1 MFKHYY
7 CSFKHSMNTC
17 GKIVVVSTK
26 LDRHARILSEL
37 QERER
42 LETASFAQAL
52 GVSEMTLRRDLDEL
66 AAEGALVRTH
76 GGAQRG
82 PRRTME
88 PPFRLRAQ
96 EASESKLAIAR
107 EAAALVGD
115 GESVGLDVGTT
126 GITIVEHWAPRTDL
140 TLVTSNLRTAW
151 AASEVL
157 DLQRSRLIVVGG
169 VVRADE
175 LSMAGTTALATL
187 DSLRVD
193 TAIVSVAGVHHATG
207 ATDYNLDD
215 AAVKKKITDGATRV
229 IALADGRKIGA
240 QTFARICPANTIDVL
255 ITDPDADEAELQRL
269 ADAGVGRIIIADPT
283 DAR

>member
-1 MFKHYY
+1 M
-7 CSFKHSMNTC
+7 
-17 GKIVVVSTK
+17 VPVSTK

-37 QERER
+37 QELER
-42 LETASFAQAL
+42 IETAAFAQVL

-82 PRRTME
+82 PRRSME

-96 EASESKLAIAR
+96 EASESKLAITRA
-107 EAAALVGD
+107 AAALVGD

-126 GITIVEHWAPRTDL
+126 GITVVEHWATRTDL

-157 DLQRSRLIVVGG
+157 DLTRSRLIVVGG

-187 DSLRVD
+187 DALRVD
-193 TAIVSVAGVHHATG
+193 TAIVSVAGLHHGTG

-240 QTFARICPANTIDVL
+240 QTFARICPTNVIDVL
-255 ITDPDADEAELQRL
+255 ITDSDADAAELHRL
-269 ADAGVGRIIIADPT
+269 KEAGIGRIVVVETAT
-283 DAR
+283 AR